1 MSGPIALAAFIL
13 CVVLVA
19 VSIVSTTKP
28 SDWCTESDHSAT
40 QENPR

>member
-19 VSIVSTTKP
+19 VSIVSTTKL
-28 SDWCTESDHSAT
+28 SDWCIDSPGAESKK
-40 QENPR
+40 